1 MNDTYSMTTIPTL
14 EQVFSWARVSGDNN
28 PVHYDE
34 SFTKEM
40 GLPGPIVHG
49 QLVVSILLDMVD
61 TWAGKE
67 GYIIDFSF
75 AFRSISF
82 PDDPLVCKGSVT
94 SKNDRTYSLK
104 VSAEDF
110 NGNVHVEGLVT
121 VQLCS

>member
-14 EQVFSWARVSGDNN
+14 EQVSSWARVSGDNN
-28 PVHYDE
+28 PVHYDT
-34 SFTKEM
+34 SFTHAM

-49 QLVVSILLDMVD
+49 QLVVSILLDMVT
-61 TWAGKE
+61 TWIAEE

-75 AFRSISF
+75 AFRSISL
-82 PDDPLVCKGSVT
+82 PDVPLVCKGSVV

-104 VSAEDF
+104 VSAEDS
-110 NGNVHVEGLVT
+110 NGQVTVEGLVT